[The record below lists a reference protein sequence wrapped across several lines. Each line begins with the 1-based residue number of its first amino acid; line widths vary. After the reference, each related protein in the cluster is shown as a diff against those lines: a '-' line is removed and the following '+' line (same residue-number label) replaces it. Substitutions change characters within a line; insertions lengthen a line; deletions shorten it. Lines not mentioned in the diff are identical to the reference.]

1 MQNKMGKKKKT
12 KIVYYEDKGETI
24 YPMSFLDGLTP
35 EEAEELEKKKK
46 NRPTVTGKE
55 RWAMIKAAFAVYG
68 PLLLMVVG
76 GFSIAALLMYL
87 FLN

>member
-12 KIVYYEDKGETI
+12 KIVYYEDKGEAI

-55 RWAMIKAAFAVYG
+55 RWAMLRAAITVYAPPVLCAIIAFG
-68 PLLLMVVG
+68 LTALLL
-76 GFSIAALLMYL
+76 YL
-87 FLN
+87 FLK